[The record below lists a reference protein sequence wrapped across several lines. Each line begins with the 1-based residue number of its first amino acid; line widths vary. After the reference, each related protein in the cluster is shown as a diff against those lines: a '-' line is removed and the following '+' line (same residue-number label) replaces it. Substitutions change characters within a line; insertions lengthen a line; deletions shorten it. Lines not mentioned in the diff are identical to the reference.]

1 MKKILLVE
9 DREDDVLLFQI
20 ASKQTGIQ
28 HALEIK
34 ADGSAAIDY
43 LTALPPKDKTKASDV
58 PNLILL
64 DIKMPKTDGLEV
76 LAWIRKQ
83 ARFATLPVVM
93 FTSSAN
99 PEDVLKAMAL
109 GANSFVVKTGDM
121 LQLKNMVQALLQFW
135 FGVHHQA

>member
-1 MKKILLVE
+1 
-9 DREDDVLLFQI
+9 LFQI
-20 ASKQTGIQ
+20 ASKQTGIP
-28 HALEIK
+28 HSLEIK
-34 ADGSAAIDY
+34 GDGSAAIDY
-43 LTALPPKDKTKASDV
+43 LSSLPPKDKTKASDE

-83 ARFATLPVVM
+83 ARFATLPVIM

-121 LQLKNMVQALLQFW
+121 LQLKQMVQALMQFW